1 MDRNSLRA
9 ELDGRLNGWL
19 DGREPRDASE
29 VTLLCADCVNP
40 QLAVFALDFARLGCQ
55 FGRVVLL
62 SHQRPEVL
70 PAGIDHQPIS
80 RLASKDAYNLFALQE
95 LWRYVET
102 PFCLSIQTDGF
113 PIRPE
118 KFSQEFLAHDY
129 NGAPWP
135 ANKPYAAK
143 SQVGNSGC
151 CLRSRRF
158 LEATAGLATERRLVP
173 HRAHYGQIFDDLFSC
188 WDAYEDLRAMGMEFA
203 PPALAARFS
212 IELPTEHGLDL
223 NACYAYHGVYH
234 PPTAWLRDRLE
245 AWKRIQA
252 REPT

>member
-1 MDRNSLRA
+1 MDRDSLRA
-9 ELDGRLNGWL
+9 ELDGRL
-19 DGREPRDASE
+19 DGRLAGRDRVDAGA
-29 VTLLCADCVNP
+29 VTLLCVDGVNS
-40 QLAVFALDFARLGCQ
+40 QLAAFGLDFSRIGCR
-55 FGRVVLL
+55 FGRVLLL
-62 SHQRPEVL
+62 SHRRPEVL
-70 PAGIDHQPIS
+70 PAGIEFQPIS
-80 RLASKDAYNLFALQE
+80 RLATKDAYNLFALQE

-118 KFSQEFLAHDY
+118 KFSQDFLANDY

-151 CLRSRRF
+151 CVRSRRF

-173 HRAHYGQIFDDLFSC
+173 HRAHYGQVFDDLFSC
-188 WDAYEDLRAMGMEFA
+188 WDAYEDLRAQGMDFA

-212 IELPTEHGLDL
+212 IELPTEHGKTLD
-223 NACYAYHGVYH
+223 ACYAYHGNWQV
-234 PPTAWLRDRLE
+234 PTRWLKDRLDQ
-245 AWKRIQA
+245 WKRKVVN
-252 REPT
+252 P